1 MGRHR
6 SRLEIAADILSV
18 VSGNDAGK
26 TRIMDR
32 ARLSWDLLN
41 RYLNEL
47 LEVGLVSFG
56 SSDRYVLTPK
66 GRWFLDRFGEYSRRR
81 ERVERELRDV
91 RRERVRLERV
101 CFNAEGEDGR

>member
-1 MGRHR
+1 VGRHR

-26 TRIMDR
+26 TRIMSQ

-41 RYLNEL
+41 RYLSEL
-47 LEVGLVSFG
+47 MEVGLVSFG

-66 GRWFLDRFGEYSRRR
+66 GRRFLDRFGEYSKRL

-91 RRERVRLERV
+91 RREGTRLESF
-101 CFNAEGEDGR
+101 CFNAEGGGGR